1 MKRVLYGL
9 MTAAL
14 LAAGCIPKA
23 PFTWP
28 DDSAPPAEEAA
39 AAARK
44 HASPVRADQVTPE
57 NAAQKAREMAEEL
70 DNDSRTPL
78 QTADEAPAPSKK

>member
-39 AAARK
+39 ASARK

-57 NAAQKAREMAEEL
+57 NATQKAREMAEEL

-78 QTADEAPAPSKK
+78 PAADETPTKK

>member
-28 DDSAPPAEEAA
+28 DDGSAPAEDIDP
-39 AAARK
+39 AARK
-44 HASPVRADQVTPE
+44 HVSAVRADQVTPE
-57 NAAQKAREMAEEL
+57 NASQMARDLDAEL
-70 DNDSRTPL
+70 DNDSRAPLPAAETP
-78 QTADEAPAPSKK
+78 PKK